1 MIKHVVMWKL
11 ADEADGMS
19 KPENINRIK
28 IKLNSLISIIEE
40 ISSLELG
47 ENFNPTE
54 AAYDL
59 VLITTHKDKDALNAY
74 INHPS
79 HQEAAKLIG
88 KLVADRKVVDFE
100 Q

>member
-1 MIKHVVMWKL
+1 MIKHIVMWKL

-19 KPENINRIK
+19 KSESINRIESK
-28 IKLNSLISIIEE
+28 LISLTSVIEE
-40 ISSLELG
+40 ISSLEFG
-47 ENFNPTE
+47 INFNPTE

-59 VLITTHKDKDALNAY
+59 VLITTHKDKDALEAY

-88 KLVADRKVVDFE
+88 KLVVDRKVVDFE

>member
-1 MIKHVVMWKL
+1 MWKL

-19 KPENINRIK
+19 KSENIIRIES
-28 IKLNSLISIIEE
+28 KLNSLTSVIEE

-47 ENFNPTE
+47 INFNPTE

-59 VLITTHKDKDALNAY
+59 VFITTHKDKDELDAY

-100 Q
+100 K

>member
-1 MIKHVVMWKL
+1 MWKL

-19 KPENINRIK
+19 KSESINRIESK
-28 IKLNSLISIIEE
+28 LISLTSVIEE
-40 ISSLELG
+40 ISSLEFG
-47 ENFNPTE
+47 INFNPTE

-59 VLITTHKDKDALNAY
+59 VLITTHKDKDALEAY

-88 KLVADRKVVDFE
+88 KLVVDRKVVDFE